1 LYWLQQEALPHTR
14 HNYTYYY
21 TSHYKLFLSLLN
33 YKTAAK
39 LQQEADRMNVLN
51 IPISFHCRAIVSIL
65 LIYIVL

>member
-1 LYWLQQEALPHTR
+1 LYWLQQEALPHTL
-14 HNYTYYY
+14 HNYYY

-33 YKTAAK
+33 YKTATK
-39 LQQEADRMNVLN
+39 LQQEAAWMNALN